1 MFLVPSLWPKQ
12 FFHIWLNGNK
22 DRLWWLAVSWERW
35 VNFIAIRVDIFQQA
49 EYRERQILSHV
60 VTCILGKIGKFCL
73 LGPPSI
79 QNIQWVFQTVKC
91 SECWLLWQS
100 CEHNIRWINKNNNFC
115 LISQEFLIQWCIV
128 PQNMPCRY
136 SLDLNLFWCNL
147 NFANVGKCNK
157 RNVDAVFRL

>member
-35 VNFIAIRVDIFQQA
+35 VNVIAIRVDIFQQV
-49 EYRERQILSHV
+49 EHRERQILLQV
-60 VTCILGKIGKFCL
+60 VTSILGQIGKFCL
-73 LGPPSI
+73 LRPPSI

-100 CEHNIRWINKNNNFC
+100 CEHNIRWINKNNNFLFDFTGVPHSVVYC
-115 LISQEFLIQWCIV
+115 ATKHALQVFTRLEFILV
-128 PQNMPCRY
+128 
-136 SLDLNLFWCNL
+136 
-147 NFANVGKCNK
+147 
-157 RNVDAVFRL
+157 